1 MNSRKK
7 KQNQNVQKKL
17 NKDEIY
23 KSDVRPWDPEWQPK
37 SLSQSW
43 IKGAWM
49 KKMKEQ
55 GSLQ

>member
-17 NKDEIY
+17 NKGEIY

-43 IKGAWM
+43 IKAAWM

-55 GSLQ
+55 GSL